1 MIFRWAP
8 DRQWSNQKVVRSAIA
23 LAALAALLASV
34 AGACSSPAKKP
45 ACGTRDAGIVEV
57 GLEAPPG
64 CPPPANELGIGQPC
78 SMCGMECAAPLRC
91 TCDAYLGVQLSDV
104 PCVCTL
110 FQLAP
115 TGSTVP
121 CDDVGAG
128 FCGSNTT
135 CCNALNVAAYCVPN
149 VCLIDGKCIEFETDA
164 GTDGETD
171 AATD

>member
-1 MIFRWAP
+1 M
-8 DRQWSNQKVVRSAIA
+8 VRSAIV
-23 LAALAALLASV
+23 LAALFFCAAS
-34 AGACSSPAKKP
+34 GCSSPVKK
-45 ACGTRDAGIVEV
+45 ACGPQDAGVFEV
-57 GLEAPPG
+57 GLEAPVG
-64 CPPPANELGIGQPC
+64 CPPAEANELGVGKVC
-78 SMCGMECAAPLRC
+78 TMCGNECEAPLRC

>member
-1 MIFRWAP
+1 
-8 DRQWSNQKVVRSAIA
+8 
-23 LAALAALLASV
+23 
-34 AGACSSPAKKP
+34 
-45 ACGTRDAGIVEV
+45 
-57 GLEAPPG
+57 
-64 CPPPANELGIGQPC
+64 
-78 SMCGMECAAPLRC
+78 MCGMECAAPLRC

-171 AATD
+171 AADAATD